1 MHINP
6 SVQESSMHKRST
18 IPVFILIL
26 ISVFFSSSSA
36 YNLTL
41 NNTPAQVYFSPK
53 GGCTNAIVKEI
64 DNATLEVLVQAYS
77 FTSAPIAKA
86 LVNAKKRAVNVEVI
100 ADKSQKKD
108 PKKKGASYTS
118 ATFLANMGIPTYIDS
133 AHAIA
138 HNKIIIIDK
147 QVVITG
153 SFNFSKAAEESN
165 AENIIILKNP
175 ELASIYIDNFL
186 KHKAHSE
193 KLAPRY

>member
-1 MHINP
+1 MTKRVSTPIFIILVL
-6 SVQESSMHKRST
+6 SVLCS
-18 IPVFILIL
+18 
-26 ISVFFSSSSA
+26 FSFA
-36 YNLTL
+36 YDITL
-41 NNTPAQVYFSPK
+41 NNTLAQVYFSPK
-53 GGCTNAIVKEI
+53 GGCTQAIVKEI

-100 ADKSQKKD
+100 VDKSQRKE
-108 PKKKGASYTS
+108 PKKKGTSYTS
-118 ATFLANMGIPTYIDS
+118 ATFLANMKIPTYIDS

-147 QVVITG
+147 ETVITG

-165 AENIIILKNP
+165 AENVIIIRNKD
-175 ELASIYIDNFL
+175 LAGIYIDNFL
-186 KHKAHSE
+186 KHKSHSE